1 MRKLKLIFFIIFWS
15 SISFAQ
21 TIIRG
26 PYLQKRTQTG
36 IQIRFRTDSPVLA
49 SIKIGNNLGV
59 YSNEFFEIGSNTEHN
74 IEITGLQPYSK
85 YYYAVFN
92 GTQILEG
99 SADNFFYTTQLAGS
113 EQKIK
118 LWVTGDCGTQTA
130 MQARVKNQ
138 FLSYIGSDY
147 MDGWLLLGDNAYSTG
162 LDTEFQN
169 KFFGVYQND
178 RIMKQTAIYPVPGN
192 HDYYSGSANGSN
204 HNVPYYQIFS
214 EVKNGEMGGVPS
226 GQKEYYSY
234 DIGNVHF
241 IAMDSFG
248 KELGSTAHSL
258 SDTLLPQIVW
268 LKNDLAVNTKKWT
281 ILYWHHPPYTMGS
294 HNSDTEAD
302 LAAIRTNLIP
312 ILERYNVDLVLNG
325 HSHTYERSKL
335 MKGHFGN
342 SLSFS
347 PTQHLVSTSSGK
359 FDGSADSCPY
369 HKKSDGSV
377 KGTIYAVAG
386 SAGWSPS
393 GQANFPHPALPFSEK
408 TIGGSGFLEIEGDR
422 LDFKMISETGTIVD
436 KFTIFKDVNRTQ
448 TLNVASGTITYELKS
463 PYKEPSNWVS
473 ENLPTN
479 SVILSPPI
487 NGTVFHVEDTKG
499 CFKDTLK
506 IETSN
511 PCENIYTITRKIE
524 IGTNIDL
531 KSSEK
536 IILSA
541 QVFENTISVF
551 DASNSLELL
560 PGFESKAG
568 SVFTAKTGG
577 CVSITSP

>member
-1 MRKLKLIFFIIFWS
+1 
-15 SISFAQ
+15 
-21 TIIRG
+21 
-26 PYLQKRTQTG
+26 
-36 IQIRFRTDSPVLA
+36 
-49 SIKIGNNLGV
+49 
-59 YSNEFFEIGSNTEHN
+59 
-74 IEITGLQPYSK
+74 
-85 YYYAVFN
+85 
-92 GTQILEG
+92 
-99 SADNFFYTTQLAGS
+99 
-113 EQKIK
+113 
-118 LWVTGDCGTQTA
+118 
-130 MQARVKNQ
+130 
-138 FLSYIGSDY
+138 
-147 MDGWLLLGDNAYSTG
+147 
-162 LDTEFQN
+162 
-169 KFFGVYQND
+169 
-178 RIMKQTAIYPVPGN
+178 
-192 HDYYSGSANGSN
+192 
-204 HNVPYYQIFS
+204 
-214 EVKNGEMGGVPS
+214 MGGVAS

-268 LKNDLAVNTKKWT
+268 LKNDLTVNTKKWT

-448 TLNVASGTITYELKS
+448 TLNVAPGAISYELKS

-479 SVILSPPI
+479 SIILSPPLPA
-487 NGTVFHVEDTKG
+487 NGVPKSRLAG
-499 CFKDTLK
+499 NNTLWK
-506 IETSN
+506 SVPGAEPSN
-511 PCENIYTITRKIE
+511 QPKR
-524 IGTNIDL
+524 
-531 KSSEK
+531 
-536 IILSA
+536 
-541 QVFENTISVF
+541 
-551 DASNSLELL
+551 
-560 PGFESKAG
+560 
-568 SVFTAKTGG
+568 
-577 CVSITSP
+577 